1 MPYPAYAVRVIA
13 ESWPAVEVP
22 RARRWADEYYD
33 WVENIMNKQKPINN
47 NNNNT
52 MPTSSSSSSSSS
64 PSSVTIPQLPPLPQ
78 TAIMAML
85 PLAPPDSPMTVQV
98 SLNGLSTPI
107 LASTLLPRCI
117 LRFPGDSMA
126 AVDPCDTQLV
136 QLLLQSVQGNEE
148 ARTVMLRDKGFAPE
162 LGNQVTLGPVEQ
174 TVTLAGGQQ
183 YFIVSMLVPCICRDV
198 NNTGTDMNMEIL

>member
-1 MPYPAYAVRVIA
+1 
-13 ESWPAVEVP
+13 
-22 RARRWADEYYD
+22 
-33 WVENIMNKQKPINN
+33 
-47 NNNNT
+47 
-52 MPTSSSSSSSSS
+52 
-64 PSSVTIPQLPPLPQ
+64 
-78 TAIMAML
+78 
-85 PLAPPDSPMTVQV
+85 
-98 SLNGLSTPI
+98 
-107 LASTLLPRCI
+107 
-117 LRFPGDSMA
+117 MA